1 MWCAELSLLSD
12 EFDLG
17 AIAGKSST
25 VEMLLSSSL
34 QVLSRELLFMSLA
47 NPRTSHNASYRVR
60 DIWDC
65 PRRGGGD
72 GNAGGWGE
80 ETVPVQAELIK
91 VKNKQISRQ
100 DLDG

>member
-25 VEMLLSSSL
+25 VGKLLSSSL

-65 PRRGGGD
+65 PRRGGGWECGGLGGRD
-72 GNAGGWGE
+72 GPCA
-80 ETVPVQAELIK
+80 
-91 VKNKQISRQ
+91 SRIDKGQ
-100 DLDG
+100 K